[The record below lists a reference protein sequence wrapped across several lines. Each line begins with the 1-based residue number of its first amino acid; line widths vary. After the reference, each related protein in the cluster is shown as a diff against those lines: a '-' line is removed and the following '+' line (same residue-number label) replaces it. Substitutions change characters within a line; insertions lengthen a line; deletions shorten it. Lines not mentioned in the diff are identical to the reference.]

1 MHCQPQTQL
10 YNNSNSSSSSD
21 PEVLLQFRYQQK
33 APTGQRDYLDNIQ
46 ESPTVWTRQDTLDAA
61 THGARRSISLQ
72 ICVQVPSIPQVYPK
86 IFIPQGP
93 TQPLTPQQ
101 QVLPV
106 FTPVAL
112 GVVQPPSR
120 Q

>member
-10 YNNSNSSSSSD
+10 YNNSDSSSSND

-46 ESPTVWTRQDTLDAA
+46 ESPTVWTRQATLDAA
-61 THGARRSISLQ
+61 THGARLSISLH
-72 ICVQVPSIPQVYPK
+72 ICFLVLSIPQVHLK
-86 IFIPQGP
+86 IFRPQEP
-93 TQPLTPQQ
+93 TPHLTPQQ
-101 QVLPV
+101 QVPPV

-112 GVVQPPSR
+112 GVVQP
-120 Q
+120 QYQH